1 MVKQSMW
8 GKYLVPHWLVSLPAR
23 TLSEDKRGNAAEGE
37 FETQSDFKAGE
48 EFL

>member
-1 MVKQSMW
+1 MW
-8 GKYLVPHWLVSLPAR
+8 AKYLVPHWPDSLPAR
-23 TLSEDKRGNAAEGE
+23 TPSEDKRGNTAEGE